1 MLTRQ
6 INGRHKHFKLE
17 KMTRHTPQ
25 GDILAFS
32 PEAFFSAKDKEK
44 NNNCGS
50 LGIKIR
56 HEPDIQGI
64 DLN

>member
-1 MLTRQ
+1 
-6 INGRHKHFKLE
+6 
-17 KMTRHTPQ
+17 MTRHTPQ
-25 GDILAFS
+25 GDILAFL
-32 PEAFFSAKDKEK
+32 PEAFCFSAKDKEK

-56 HEPDIQGI
+56 HEPDMQCI

>member
-1 MLTRQ
+1 
-6 INGRHKHFKLE
+6 
-17 KMTRHTPQ
+17 MTRHTPQ